1 MATSAEGNL
10 PKRGSLIIAGS
21 GIASVAHFTLET
33 VSHLENSDKVFYL
46 VNDPVT
52 EAFIQEKNPNT
63 FNLVVFYSEAK
74 ERYHTYVE
82 MAEVM
87 LKQVRAGHKVLGIF
101 YGHPGVFVY
110 PSRRA
115 LFIARQENYEAR
127 MLPGI
132 SSEDYMFADLELD
145 PAEFGCMTCEAN
157 ELIARNRPLNTSVH
171 NIIWQAGIVG
181 VSTAEYQESKFQ
193 LLVDRLERDFGPE
206 HKVVH
211 YVGAIRMTPQAQ
223 SAMVV
228 YSIQELRNAEVARF
242 INSAST
248 LYVPPREIAPVDS
261 ASAAEL
267 GLSQEAKGF
276 LAASPTWVGSRFV
289 TPSSYGELEKRIIA
303 QMNEAS
309 PNEAG
314 ITTDPERPGHRP
326 DDPSSHGSEATEPTH
341 AMKRFM
347 IDLTRNPR
355 LQEEYKKDP
364 AKVAANTPDLRDIE
378 RCALSYGLDN
388 TIRKVMSHRGAAPG
402 PTVEQL
408 EEISWEGSTTM
419 HETASSIVH

>member
-1 MATSAEGNL
+1 MATFTEDNH

-33 VSHLENSDKVFYL
+33 VSHLKNADKVFYL

-52 EAFIQEKNPNT
+52 EAFIQENNPDT
-63 FNLVVFYSEAK
+63 FDLVTFYSETK
-74 ERYHTYVE
+74 PRYHSYVE
-82 MAEVM
+82 MAEIM
-87 LKQVRAGHKVLGIF
+87 LKEVRAGHKVLGIF
-101 YGHPGVFVY
+101 YGHPGVFVH

-145 PAEFGCMTCEAN
+145 PAEFGCMTCEAT

-181 VSTAEYQESKFQ
+181 VSTLEYQESKFQ

-228 YSIQELRNAEVARF
+228 YSIQELRNPAVANF
-242 INSAST
+242 INSGST
-248 LYVPPREIAPVDS
+248 LYVPPRLRDVPRVDPDS
-261 ASAAEL
+261 ATAL
-267 GLSQEAKGF
+267 GLPPVTTGF
-276 LAASPTWVGSRFV
+276 LSASPTWVGSRFV
-289 TPSSYGELEKRIIA
+289 TPSSYGDLENNIVA
-303 QMNEAS
+303 QMNENRS
-309 PNEAG
+309 RSR
-314 ITTDPERPGHRP
+314 I
-326 DDPSSHGSEATEPTH
+326 TEPSP
-341 AMKRFM
+341 AMKGLM
-347 IDLTRNPR
+347 IKLAQELK

-364 AKVAANTPDLRDIE
+364 AKVAADTPDLKEIE
-378 RCALSYGLDN
+378 RRALSYGLDN
-388 TIRKVMSHRGAAPG
+388 TIRAVMSHRGSSSG
-402 PTVEQL
+402 PTEEQL
-408 EEISWEGSTTM
+408 KEISWEGSTIK
-419 HETASSIVH
+419 HVTASSIAQ